1 MEIKPLK
8 KEIYARAVEIGV
20 ESIELNF
27 SGGNDEGNLNIT
39 ITPENL
45 HRDCLVWLES
55 AIYNWVWEVY
65 SYSGA
70 GDGNDYGDDIVYN
83 LREGTTSHAAWHTAV
98 NYDKHPRCAELML
111 EGDSNS
117 VNRQAIGRRPT
128 KTITLQEAYTLLEG
142 ASALMVD
149 NNILVYAGLNDLTG
163 DDRNEFLYLR
173 WEDDGRGYTREFE
186 EGFNREV
193 DVEGSSLF
201 LFEPDASDDDDCTKI
216 TLLVPQKLT

>member
-39 ITPENL
+39 INPENL
-45 HRDCLVWLES
+45 HKECLVWLES

-98 NYDKHPRCAELML
+98 NYDNPSTGEL
-111 EGDSNS
+111 EVAGT
-117 VNRQAIGRRPT
+117 VGPAGEEI
-128 KTITLQEAYTLLEG
+128 KTVTLQEAYLLLEG
-142 ASALMVD
+142 ASALIIDD
-149 NNILVYAGLNDLTG
+149 NTLVYAGLNDLEG
-163 DDRNEFLYLR
+163 DDTNEFLYLT
-173 WEDDGRGYTREFE
+173 WDD
-186 EGFNREV
+186 EGLEYRLVFQEGDNQQV
-193 DVEGSSLF
+193 KIAGSSLF
-201 LFEPDASDDDDCTKI
+201 LYDTDAEDQEDHTQV